1 MDNNENKLKKKL
13 DSPIK
18 TKLDSVK
25 EKTEED
31 KVNRVELSFYICL
44 VLLPF
49 TLLVIM
55 VISSILE
62 YSRWPIY
69 TETNIT
75 PQNEANLPAMTFCPA
90 HSGYK
95 ENVLVVSYQRYQIFN
110 RIQ

>member
-18 TKLDSVK
+18 KKLDSVK
-25 EKTEED
+25 EKTGED
-31 KVNRVELSFYICL
+31 NVNKDELSFYICL

-49 TLLVIM
+49 SLLVVM
-55 VISSILE
+55 VVSSILE

-95 ENVLVVSYQRYQIFN
+95 ENVLMVSYQCYELPI
-110 RIQ
+110 